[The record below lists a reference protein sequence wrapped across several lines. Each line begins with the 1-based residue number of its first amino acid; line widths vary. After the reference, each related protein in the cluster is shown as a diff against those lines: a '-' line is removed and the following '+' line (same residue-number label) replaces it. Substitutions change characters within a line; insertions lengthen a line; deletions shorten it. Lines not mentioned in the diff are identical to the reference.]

1 MSEQM
6 NDQHGRKPLN
16 FVVTKGYRLFA
27 EMCDACRQ
35 ARFVGL
41 GYGPPGT
48 GKTESAEQYAQWNL
62 FKPFLPEPLITFAGR
77 SAVDGFYPYKPFTF
91 SSAPQTAP
99 ILECRW
105 GARRS
110 ERNLKDAATRD
121 SLTHR

>member
-1 MSEQM
+1 MSDH
-6 NDQHGRKPLN
+6 NGREPQT
-16 FVVTKGYRLFA
+16 FVVTKSYRRFTEL
-27 EMCDACRQ
+27 CDVCRS
-35 ARFVGL
+35 ARSIGL

-48 GKTESAEQYAQWNL
+48 GKTEAARYYAQWDQVE
-62 FKPFLPEPLITFAGR
+62 PFLPGPLITFAGW